1 MFCIS
6 FIFHY
11 FSSFD
16 ENVFSEEN
24 FSFGNSGFEFKKES
38 SKSDSSPPSFN
49 SNPASRDTQVA
60 VEQPQDNLG
69 YFKDDVPTFFNLRP
83 LEQDTPKIYSTPKPK
98 IKDIKKSAFKPPTLV
113 ERFNTPIVEPSLPY
127 NQPSKDYQPEP
138 VVTNVYQPEPAETN
152 IYQPKPVVTNVYQ
165 PDQEKVVEKQEL
177 NSFKAEIQERK
188 PEPSTKK
195 PSLQE
200 PKPEHKYEAKN
211 FRAPV
216 QAPQRNNE
224 KHPVIRYAQLTKPK
238 WQTLN
243 YKNFINF
250 SATNLLLKS

>member
-6 FIFHY
+6 FIFYH

-83 LEQDTPKIYSTPKPK
+83 LEQDTPKIYSIPKPK

-138 VVTNVYQPEPAETN
+138 VETN
-152 IYQPKPVVTNVYQ
+152 IYQLEPVETNVYQ
-165 PDQEKVVEKQEL
+165 PDQEKVVEKQEF

-243 YKNFINF
+243 CINFINF
-250 SATNLLLKS
+250 IIIIINFNNHTFN

>member
-1 MFCIS
+1 LFCIS
-6 FIFHY
+6 FIFYH

-83 LEQDTPKIYSTPKPK
+83 LEQDTPKIYSIPKPK

-138 VVTNVYQPEPAETN
+138 VETN
-152 IYQPKPVVTNVYQ
+152 IYQLEPVETNVYQ
-165 PDQEKVVEKQEL
+165 PDQEKVVEKQEF
-177 NSFKAEIQERK
+177 NSFKAEIQER
-188 PEPSTKK
+188 
-195 PSLQE
+195 
-200 PKPEHKYEAKN
+200 KPEHKYEAKN

-243 YKNFINF
+243 CINFINF
-250 SATNLLLKS
+250 IIIIINFNNHTFN

>member
-1 MFCIS
+1 MF
-6 FIFHY
+6 FIFLIFFY

-38 SKSDSSPPSFN
+38 SKSVSSPPSFN
-49 SNPASRDTQVA
+49 SNPASRDRQVA

-69 YFKDDVPTFFNLRP
+69 YFEDDVPTFFNSRP
-83 LEQDTPKIYSTPKPK
+83 LEDDTPKIYSAPKPET
-98 IKDIKKSAFKPPTLV
+98 KDIKKNAFKPPTLV

-127 NQPSKDYQPEP
+127 NQPSKPTVIKDYQPEP
-138 VVTNVYQPEPAETN
+138 VVTNVYQPEP
-152 IYQPKPVVTNVYQ
+152 VVTNVYQ
-165 PDQEKVVEKQEL
+165 PEQEKVVEKQEF
-177 NSFKAEIQERK
+177 NSFKSEIQERK

-195 PSLQE
+195 PTQQE

-224 KHPVIRYAQLTKPK
+224 KHPVIRYVHGTTY
-238 WQTLN
+238 QTNGKL
-243 YKNFINF
+243 
-250 SATNLLLKS
+250 